1 MQRLLTIVCATIG
14 WTLFAS
20 SAADAQFYVGAHG
33 GANFVQD
40 SDIDGNGVDAEAS
53 LDAGFVAGGFA
64 GYRIGIQDGISVD
77 LEGEFAYRQNDIDE
91 LSAVGFAVDGDGEVR
106 SFAWMANA
114 WVNLP
119 IGDSGFVPYVGGG
132 FGGVHIDINDAQAGG
147 IELENESDFV
157 IGGQLGGGLGY
168 QFDEHVAVTLDYRFL
183 ITDDASI
190 QGLDVEYQSHS
201 VMLGLKYLF

>member
-1 MQRLLTIVCATIG
+1 MQRVLAIVCATIG
-14 WTLFAS
+14 LTLFAS

-40 SDIDGNGVDAEAS
+40 SDIDGDGVDAEAS

-64 GYRIGIQDGISVD
+64 GYRIGIQDGIFVD
-77 LEGEFAYRQNDIDE
+77 LEGEFAYRQNSIDE

-114 WVNLP
+114 WVNWQ
-119 IGDSGFVPYVGGG
+119 IGDSGFMPYVGGG

-168 QFDEHVAVTLDYRFL
+168 QFDEHLAVTLDYRFL
-183 ITDDASI
+183 MTDDASI
-190 QGLDVEYQSHS
+190 QGLDVEYQTHS